1 MLYLSC
7 DTLDPYF
14 HLALEEV
21 LLASDLRGELLLL
34 WRSRSAVICG
44 RYQNIYAEA
53 DVLAAKAA
61 GVDVARR
68 LTGGG
73 TVYHDAG
80 NLNYT
85 VISDYDGEG
94 AQYERFL
101 SPVVRT
107 LRQLGVPAET
117 GRVCDITVEGK
128 KISGSAQKV
137 AGGRV
142 LHHGTLLLDAD
153 LTALRRIANGAR
165 ADYASKGVASSPW
178 PVTNLK
184 PYLPGM
190 TMEDFRAAMLTGLT
204 AGKDVETRPLTE
216 AEAAAAQALAES
228 KYKTWD
234 WIYGT
239 NPEYVLTRNGMTLR
253 CKHGVITELDAAPEL
268 VGRRLDPDAP
278 LDAKYF

>member
-1 MLYLSC
+1 MLYLPC

-21 LLASDLRGELLLL
+21 LLASETHEEILLL

-61 GVDVARR
+61 GVSVARR

-73 TVYHDAG
+73 TVYHDTG

-85 VISDYDGEG
+85 ILADYDGEG

-101 SPVVRT
+101 APVVRT

-137 AGGRV
+137 ANGRV
-142 LHHGTLLLDAD
+142 LHHGTLLLESD

-165 ADYASKGVASSPW
+165 EEYVSKGVASSPW
-178 PVTNLK
+178 PVTNLNS
-184 PYLPGM
+184 YLPGM

-204 AGKDVETRPLTE
+204 AGKDVVTRSLTDRE
-216 AEAAAAQALAES
+216 RQAAEDLAES
-228 KYKTWD
+228 KYRTWD
-234 WIYGT
+234 WIYGM
-239 NPEYVLTRNGMTLR
+239 NPEYVLNRNGMTLR
-253 CKHGVITELDAAPEL
+253 CRHGVITELEAAPEL
-268 VGRRLDPDAP
+268 VGQRLDPEAPVDAM
-278 LDAKYF
+278 YF